1 MPQILSATPLLIAA
15 MVAASALPARAQ
27 TQASGAGQTWPT
39 KPVRVI
45 VPFAPG
51 GTSDVLARLIGK
63 KMHESTGQPFIAE
76 NRAGAAGMIGAE
88 AAVRAPADGYTAL
101 LMSAALSVNTTLYAT
116 RAKFDPLKDLA
127 TVTWICSVP
136 MLLLVHPSV
145 PVKSVAELLALAKR
159 TPAGLNGG
167 HNGAGT
173 TSHIALEMLRQM
185 AGVNATA
192 IAYKGG
198 GPTLTAILA
207 GEVDFTFATLTTS
220 KQQIEAG
227 KLRPLAVTIA
237 KPIKEYPQLPTL
249 KSMYSDFESDNWFGI
264 FVPSKMPRELLT
276 RMHAGLVEAI
286 NSPEVRGYIA
296 KEGGEP
302 VASTPEE
309 FERHFRSEVARY
321 AKVIKAGNIKVD

>member
-1 MPQILSATPLLIAA
+1 MLYTIRLAATLLLSAP
-15 MVAASALPARAQ
+15 ALATA
-27 TQASGAGQTWPT
+27 QTWPT
-39 KPVRVI
+39 KPVRII

-51 GTSDVLARLIGK
+51 GTSDVQARLIGK
-63 KMHESTGQPFIAE
+63 KMHESSGQPFITE

-88 AAVRAPADGYTAL
+88 AAVRAPADGYTLL
-101 LMSAALSVNTTLYAT
+101 LMSAALSVNTTLYAS
-116 RAKFDPLKDLA
+116 RATFDPLKDLA
-127 TVTWICSVP
+127 TITWISSVP

-145 PVKSVAELLALAKR
+145 PVNSVRELLALAKR

-173 TSHIALEMLRQM
+173 TSHIALEMLRQQ

-198 GPTLTAILA
+198 GPTLSAILA
-207 GEVDFTFATLTTS
+207 GEIDFTFATLTTS

-227 KLRPLAVTIA
+227 KLRPLAVTVA
-237 KPIKEYPQLPTL
+237 KPIAAYPKLPTL
-249 KSMYSDFESDNWFGI
+249 KSMYPEFESDNWFGF
-264 FVPSKMPRELLT
+264 FVTSKIPRELLV

-286 NSPEVRGYIA
+286 KSPEVRGYIA
-296 KEGGEP
+296 KEGGDP
-302 VASTPEE
+302 IASTPEE

-321 AKVIKAGNIKVD
+321 AKVIKAGNIKID